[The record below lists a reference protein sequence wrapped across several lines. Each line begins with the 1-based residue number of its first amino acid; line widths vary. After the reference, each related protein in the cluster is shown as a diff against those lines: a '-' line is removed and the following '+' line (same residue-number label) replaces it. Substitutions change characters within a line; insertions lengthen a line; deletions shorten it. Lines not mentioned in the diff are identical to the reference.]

1 MPMIWAHLDPC
12 FYNIFR
18 RKPAVLNVGIS
29 IIHQFGS
36 LYRRIKLR
44 IITGVSATPGDFRHW
59 SISPAANT
67 GVGSQVQNKAVGQ
80 LSGRIPGDLAGNG

>member
-1 MPMIWAHLDPC
+1 MPPAETLKQIVIFGRFENQRGCKWTTIPGKPLFIGFPGIFDCGAHMPMIWAHLDPC

-36 LYRRIKLR
+36 LYCRIKLR
-44 IITGVSATPGDFRHW
+44 I
-59 SISPAANT
+59 
-67 GVGSQVQNKAVGQ
+67 
-80 LSGRIPGDLAGNG
+80 